1 MIIFIYGKEGDIVR
15 FEFIRKEKL
24 EDPKVLKNDIAI
36 AIGLSHSEFS
46 LAMTEDGAFYIE
58 TTRDLTT
65 SEENSLKTFFEN
77 RLGLG
82 CKKY

>member
-1 MIIFIYGKEGDIVR
+1 VR
-15 FEFIRKEKL
+15 FEFKRKEKL
-24 EDPKVLKNDIAI
+24 EDPKILKNDIAT
-36 AIGLSHSEFS
+36 AVGLSHSEFS
-46 LAMTEDGAFYIE
+46 IVMTEEGEFYIE

-65 SEENSLKTFFEN
+65 SEENSLKTFFES